1 MQLVVKMSNE
11 LIAHMLSTAAS
22 RRAKVLLVGDSS
34 LSYDAIIRV
43 PNREDGGK
51 FIIKVKEDVERVSK
65 AVITDLVILSKVSNS
80 TPLIVGV
87 RYGDEGMMDGVAY
100 KVHGIYAVGIRTFK
114 RILDD
119 NIKLVKDKGMVR
131 ARIKGQLLRKL
142 REDRGMSLGDLAKA
156 LGVTRKT
163 VYEYERGSM
172 EASERTARALVEL
185 FGEDVLGEVDL
196 RPNDEEI
203 LSDIK
208 AREDAVDES
217 VKNLLPSFK
226 LYSLVKAHA
235 KIAAHSISESYLVED
250 RDRVNNEVINVA
262 KVLGVGLAVIEPSK
276 REVEFLESR
285 D

>member
-34 LSYDAIIRV
+34 LSYDVIIRV

-131 ARIKGQLLRKL
+131 ARIKGQLLRRL

-217 VKNLLPSFK
+217 VKNLLPSFR

-235 KIAAHSISESYLVED
+235 KIAAHSTSESYLVED

>member
-34 LSYDAIIRV
+34 LSYDVIIRV

-131 ARIKGQLLRKL
+131 ARIKGQLLRRL

-196 RPNDEEI
+196 RPNDEEL

-208 AREDAVDES
+208 AREDTVDES

-235 KIAAHSISESYLVED
+235 KIAAHSTSESYLVED

>member
-22 RRAKVLLVGDSS
+22 RRAKVLLVGDPS

-131 ARIKGQLLRKL
+131 ARIKGQLLRRL

-196 RPNDEEI
+196 RPNDEEL